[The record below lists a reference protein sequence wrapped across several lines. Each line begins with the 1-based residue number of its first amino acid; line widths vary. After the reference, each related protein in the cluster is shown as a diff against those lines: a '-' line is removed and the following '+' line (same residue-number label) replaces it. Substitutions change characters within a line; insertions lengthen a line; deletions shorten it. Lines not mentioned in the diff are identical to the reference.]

1 MQAGPAPGAGRPRRG
16 VGFPVCPTLHKVTA
30 PAWVLYFSA
39 GRGVCSAQKPWGA
52 HPSPHLGSTACVGGS
67 LAGRPESP
75 WAQGGR
81 APAEGLTPRHGWE
94 SKRRPQSGAGTA
106 RPSPP
111 TEGALRPEAGRE
123 QKGLGHGTGHHQV
136 RGPGPGGCGSHTG
149 RRGDW
154 EMTPRTPRKPRR
166 AARCRR
172 ASAARA
178 RTQEAWRLGGSAV
191 PPAASDHGVDATRN
205 VHRGRG
211 HTQNAPQARQHT
223 PRASPKPPGG
233 HPQHTASLGSHGGPP
248 SAPLILNQDSPAPPP
263 RDGGGESALEAS
275 PGFGPSTTETSVFPS
290 KRRPR
295 VRGLDRAGGSLL
307 LNPLQPRP
315 LTKGQ
320 RASASWA
327 PRQPRGEEPPAKQET
342 CSSPGLGRPHVRWS
356 LWSTARGAATMR
368 SHCSLQQ
375 RRPGQQQRP
384 STAKIKNAKH
394 PRTEIRVAIKGK
406 IQRFHL
412 RGSPVLPHDGNARH
426 PESLSLLDSAHFYLS
441 REQQVTTPACT
452 EESLAR
458 RPPGPEPSAHV
469 GALKG
474 GGPPGAQTPLR
485 ACSPMLTV
493 LVRDD
498 GAPGPAQAEG
508 IPGAPKHPSSG
519 GRSPVPPRAQRPSG
533 HVTRAPR
540 MQTRCPGPG
549 RAGGQAPP
557 CCPQAWRS
565 GQAAPQVN
573 VWQVNPTGRPGSR
586 PTSNHRMAWKPWGGP
601 PLPPAELAHL
611 SVPPHTHSPPRLT
624 GEGPSEAPSV
634 PQLGLTPHADPP
646 RGLHACHL
654 PCSWLPLT
662 SFDAPLMAPRDG
674 N

>member
-1 MQAGPAPGAGRPRRG
+1 M
-16 VGFPVCPTLHKVTA
+16 
-30 PAWVLYFSA
+30 
-39 GRGVCSAQKPWGA
+39 
-52 HPSPHLGSTACVGGS
+52 
-67 LAGRPESP
+67 
-75 WAQGGR
+75 
-81 APAEGLTPRHGWE
+81 
-94 SKRRPQSGAGTA
+94 
-106 RPSPP
+106 
-111 TEGALRPEAGRE
+111 
-123 QKGLGHGTGHHQV
+123 
-136 RGPGPGGCGSHTG
+136 
-149 RRGDW
+149 
-154 EMTPRTPRKPRR
+154 
-166 AARCRR
+166 
-172 ASAARA
+172 
-178 RTQEAWRLGGSAV
+178 
-191 PPAASDHGVDATRN
+191 
-205 VHRGRG
+205 
-211 HTQNAPQARQHT
+211 
-223 PRASPKPPGG
+223 
-233 HPQHTASLGSHGGPP
+233 
-248 SAPLILNQDSPAPPP
+248 
-263 RDGGGESALEAS
+263 
-275 PGFGPSTTETSVFPS
+275 
-290 KRRPR
+290 
-295 VRGLDRAGGSLL
+295 DRAGGSLL

-662 SFDAPLMAPRDG
+662 SFDAPDGSTRWKLNPGSVHASGDQGRVGRRAPDSAGRSAQRSGSCSLEETGRPCHDRGRAFRRAWGGGRDQAGAEPRSEPCPPRPRGQQLLRLRVWGSARVSGKAPRLRARGAPEGQLAHDG
-674 N
+674 PLPPPSMGGLHRGAADGGTRPSRGGQGTARTAAPPANLVVSPAGHSLSSPYGHSPRGGLSSKSPGARTRSFRSHDTQS